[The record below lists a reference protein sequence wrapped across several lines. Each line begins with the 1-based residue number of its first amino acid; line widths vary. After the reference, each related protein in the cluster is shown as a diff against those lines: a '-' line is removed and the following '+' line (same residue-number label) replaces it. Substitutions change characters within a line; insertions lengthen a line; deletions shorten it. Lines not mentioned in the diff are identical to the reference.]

1 MSNRYMVKIAAIT
14 LLALLLVF
22 GYFIFASGGREEG
35 EVHPESEQTEEN
47 GTAGEKEKIVI
58 GVTLPSDATD
68 YQEELGEYIKKLG
81 ISDGECE
88 LNLQY
93 AQWDVEKQQEQ
104 MRNFIEDEVDAI
116 ILCPVNAKSFL
127 NVLRDA
133 KNAGIPVIN
142 LNMKVDTVSS
152 EYIATY
158 VGASSSEQAALAAE
172 MVIEYFGGKE
182 GKVGIIEGAPGSD
195 PAIYRTQTF
204 LEEVNTYPNIEVVG
218 IICGQ
223 WQRNTAGL
231 AAMDLLNRDG
241 EIDLIYCH
249 DSNMAMGA
257 YEMLEKMGKEDE
269 VKVIGVGNS
278 EEYMEAVKDGKL
290 YGIVT
295 QPTDYEAE
303 YAWITAKK
311 AAKGN
316 RLRPWYK
323 NPVEV
328 VTEENV
334 EGYRSP
340 MEVVGG

>member
-1 MSNRYMVKIAAIT
+1 MSNKYMVKVAVVA
-14 LLALLLVF
+14 LLALILVF
-22 GYFIFASGGREEG
+22 GYFSFVNDGMGEE
-35 EVHPESEQTEEN
+35 EEKVEHEQTEEIE
-47 GTAGEKEKIVI
+47 TERGEEEKIVI
-58 GVTLPSDATD
+58 GVTLPSDAAD
-68 YQEELGEYIKKLG
+68 YQEELGDYIKNLG
-81 ISDGECE
+81 IKDEECE

-104 MRNFIEDEVDAI
+104 MREFIEEEVDAI

-133 KNAGIPVIN
+133 RNAGIPVIN

-158 VGASSSEQAALAAE
+158 VGSSSSEQAALAAE
-172 MVIEYFGGKE
+172 LVIDYFDGGE

-223 WQRNTAGL
+223 WSRNTAGL
-231 AAMDLLNRDG
+231 AAMDLLNRDD

-257 YEMLEKMGKEDE
+257 YEMLEEMGMEDE

-295 QPTDYEAE
+295 QPVDYEAE

-311 AAKGN
+311 AAKGS

-328 VTEENV
+328 VTRENV

-340 MEVVGG
+340 MEVE